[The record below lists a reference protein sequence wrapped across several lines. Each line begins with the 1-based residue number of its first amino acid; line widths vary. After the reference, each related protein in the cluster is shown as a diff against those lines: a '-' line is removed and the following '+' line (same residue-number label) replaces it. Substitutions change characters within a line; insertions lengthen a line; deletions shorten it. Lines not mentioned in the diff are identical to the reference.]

1 MSTLSSTCPECGA
14 TFTPKLIEAQPVGS
28 ANPDHTFVE
37 VAEKF
42 ACSECG
48 EWLEAQVRREIASG
62 LASQIAPRAAIATLE
77 AWDCRG
83 CRFSPSGEQLAAQF
97 GRQIYIFQRQGQQWR
112 LTLTSPKR
120 ESYTLIGWLGEE
132 MLVAD
137 DAIWD
142 LTNDIM
148 FWQDTQRMIFVKD
161 TAFDPRQLLVLRGVA
176 VERRPHYKQVLEA
189 YQLSTN
195 EEIRLEIGD
204 LRNVNDHVVC
214 WNIERGVSFCARPQV
229 SRATAKYDSSTI
241 ELWHYDSVS
250 ASFQRS
256 VAKTLERGLIQ
267 QAWWQADGSLLA
279 VAWYRDVELVPHQ
292 SHAYGL
298 VQLDGTTLEVLR
310 EQRWVGPQSISSQL
324 YFRQAATLANGTI
337 LWHSNSISLL
347 DAATWD
353 VHETLNYQP
362 TPRETVAF
370 SPDGSNYAIGRPND
384 LIIVD
389 RASNRAWSLRRE
401 REIRLNIHG

>member
-1 MSTLSSTCPECGA
+1 MTTLQVSCPECGA
-14 TFTPKLIEAQPVGS
+14 TFAPKLIEEHPVGS

-37 VAEKF
+37 VAEEF
-42 ACSECG
+42 NCSACG
-48 EWLEAQVRREIASG
+48 ELLTAQVRREIATG
-62 LASQIAPRAAIATLE
+62 LASKIAHTAGIATIKQ
-77 AWDCRG
+77 WDCRG
-83 CRFSPSGEQLAAQF
+83 CRFSPSGQQLAAQF
-97 GRQIYIFQRQGQQWR
+97 DRQIQIFQRQGQQWR

-120 ESYTLIGWLGEE
+120 ESYTLIGWLGEH

-148 FWQDTQRMIFVKD
+148 FWQDTQKMIFVKD

-176 VERRPHYKQVLEA
+176 VERRPHYKQILEA

-204 LRNVNDHVVC
+204 LLNLNDHVVS
-214 WNIERGVSFCARPQV
+214 WNVERGVSFCARPQV
-229 SRATAKYDSSTI
+229 SRAAAKHDSSQI
-241 ELWHYDSVS
+241 ELWHYDSVT
-250 ASFQRS
+250 ATFQRS

-279 VAWYRDVELVPHQ
+279 VAWYRDVGLVPHQ

-310 EQRWVGPQSISSQL
+310 EQRWVGPQSVNSQL

-347 DAATWD
+347 DAHTWE
-353 VHETLNYQP
+353 VQETLNYQP

-370 SPDGSNYAIGRPND
+370 SPDGSKYAIGRPND

-401 REIRLNIHG
+401 REIRLLNRA

>member
-14 TFTPKLIEAQPVGS
+14 TFTPNLIETQPVGS

-37 VAEKF
+37 GAEKF
-42 ACSECG
+42 ACPECG
-48 EWLEAQVRREIASG
+48 EWLEAQVRREIATG
-62 LASQIAPRAAIATLE
+62 LASQIAPIAAIATIE

-83 CRFSPSGEQLAAQF
+83 CRFSPSGQQLAAQF
-97 GRQIYIFQRQGQQWR
+97 GRQIQIFQRQGQQWR

-120 ESYTLIGWLGEE
+120 EIYTLIGWLGEE

-142 LTNDIM
+142 LTNDLI
-148 FWQDTQRMIFVKD
+148 FWQDTQPMIFVKD

-176 VERRPHYKQVLEA
+176 VEHRPHYKQILEA

-204 LRNVNDHVVC
+204 LRNLNDHVVC
-214 WNIERGVSFCARPQV
+214 WNVERGVSFCARPQV
-229 SRATAKYDSSTI
+229 SRAAAKHDSNVI
-241 ELWHYDSVS
+241 ELWHYDSVTT
-250 ASFQRS
+250 SFQRS
-256 VAKTLERGLIQ
+256 VATTLERGLIQ

-279 VAWYRDVELVPHQ
+279 VAWYRDVGLVPYQ

-310 EQRWVGPQSISSQL
+310 EQRWVGPQSVNSQL
-324 YFRQAATLANGTI
+324 YFRQAAALPTGKI
-337 LWHSNSISLL
+337 LWHSNRISLL
-347 DAATWD
+347 DADTWD

-370 SPDGSNYAIGRPND
+370 SPDGSSYAIGRPND

-389 RASNRAWSLRRE
+389 RASHRAWSLRRE
-401 REIRLNIHG
+401 REVHLNSRG